1 MTQDMKKDMI
11 LHTIAKLV
19 VPLKR
24 TVSPLEADSHSAPGG
39 LENSLKKVSLLHR
52 PTKLTSPTY
61 EVNFPGTCTYLSR
74 ITLLLFLLLT
84 LGINVAWADDDLSGF
99 YYIANYTRDNDKE
112 KGYVEDDPAGN
123 YYLCPAAAYYNN
135 NPEMPYLTTKR
146 TNRGA
151 NSIWELRKVSG
162 TTYYYIIHY
171 EEGGNGKYLV
181 HNTGP
186 FSSKE
191 NRFRVHL
198 EANPT
203 LENNN
208 NVLFTI
214 TKISGTFKIRPN
226 ADGSDRSLNPATGN
240 KDSYAPFDNEVISG
254 SATGGIIGLWKYS
267 TNASEAASRWYLEKA
282 APIIRYNSESTIK
295 ITYPDPDASIYYSFG
310 EDSTPS
316 PSMEGTFSY
325 TGPFDLPSGTTTIKA
340 IAVNGDKQSGIA
352 TYTLPFLL
360 GSTHKYIIQ
369 SKDCQFYRLIPN
381 VSVDVNTKYVSSLN
395 VPSTTM
401 AWHFEYAED
410 FYYYIVDENG
420 WYMYYTTNDNKYI
433 YLKSSKDNNDE
444 GFKFNIES
452 HATGGYNIMPKGKGK
467 SIFKNNIGS
476 DDAGLIPAMYD
487 GKITEEVARWD
498 LIPYSTTNLPMWED
512 APFTVSTDAVTN
524 YYTITPLTY
533 NSDSDWRPLILNNDG
548 LIKSEAIPLSNYDSR
563 KSLWVIKKVG
573 AYHATDNPNGDND
586 DLLDFYTF
594 QNAYTGKLLYYNGAG
609 KEVKTDESPGVLQ
622 MGMPDVTGADV
633 TWSHF
638 VIVQTRDNGYNI
650 IPRVLV
656 DNTKAI
662 SRGSTHEAFNCINR
676 ANGGNFTGTWYDND
690 GGSRWTFDLKENV
703 KCMEPVFTEEANGDI
718 TITTVTNA
726 ARILCTIDDV
736 NNPTASSNEYTT
748 KSNTSAQKVI
758 KAIAIMGSDASTA
771 SEVVTLLNKPDITLE
786 AGPYTYK
793 GTAWEPEITKVSIGE
808 TEAPTTPVAT
818 YSVTSSSYSNN
829 INAGENTAL
838 VTLTDADASD
848 LWYIW
853 NASQTFTINPALVT
867 VTADDTTKEYGTDDP
882 AWTATVT
889 GMQNGESATD
899 LIHYTISRTESG
911 EDVGGTYA
919 ITPTGDAAQ
928 GNYSVSYVAGTLTIE
943 PKAVTV
949 TADNKTKTYG
959 ETDPALSVTIA
970 GLVNGD
976 TESVISF
983 TISRAEGEA
992 AGDYII
998 TPTGED
1004 SQGNYTVTYP
1014 TGTLTINKADLTATA
1029 DNMSVTYGDA
1039 TPTYTI
1045 SYAGFVNGEDA
1056 SVITTPPTITCD
1068 YSPTSNVGE
1077 YTISVSGNG
1086 EATNYNIIAG
1096 TPGTLTVGQKEVG
1109 IGEWSNTTVTYNG
1122 SAQTPTATVDTDDL
1136 VNDDVI
1142 GVEVTVENI
1151 GVNAGSYTATATGLT
1166 GEKAGNYKLPD
1177 TPPTSSFTIS
1187 PAVLYAINLSSTSF
1201 TYDGTEKTVTIASV
1215 TAGEGGA
1222 LTVSSTDYSIDPS
1235 STLSATNVGTYPVR
1249 VTANSTNYSDPVD
1262 PVEATFTIGK
1272 KIIGDGTDPATAN
1285 GITIDI
1291 TWNDNESEPPYIVE
1305 VKDGGTLLKEES
1317 EGSGYAYSLSATGD
1331 HDTKYY
1337 TVKVTGANNYDGTFT
1352 AKYANVRFDSDG
1364 SPGAMWYGTFV
1375 AEADHAKPAGMTPYI
1390 ITSVA
1395 DNTATAVELDYIPNG
1410 VPVVLMNAEDAKGFL
1425 VQSGTGEI
1433 STTGNLLAVQA
1444 TDEEKATATVYLLYK
1459 GEFVLNKAGTLE
1471 AGTVYLPV
1479 SSGSGA
1485 RLKISRGDNTG
1496 IENIEYTIESQSDA
1510 WYTLDGRRLSCK
1522 PTKKG
1527 LYLQGGKKIV
1537 VK

>member
-1 MTQDMKKDMI
+1 MT
-11 LHTIAKLV
+11 V
-19 VPLKR
+19 G
-24 TVSPLEADSHSAPGG
+24 VSEMWGAFTEG
-39 LENSLKKVSLLHR
+39 L
-52 PTKLTSPTY
+52 
-61 EVNFPGTCTYLSR
+61 
-74 ITLLLFLLLT
+74 
-84 LGINVAWADDDLSGF
+84 
-99 YYIANYTRDNDKE
+99 YYIKSNQKTE
-112 KGYVEDDPAGN
+112 
-123 YYLCPAAAYYNN
+123 YYLCPSIGCYYDNN
-135 NPEMPYLTTKR
+135 VDQPHLTTFK
-146 TNRGA
+146 TEGDQY
-151 NSIWELRKVSG
+151 SIWKIVPTGETDTYYIIHYKTGRYLKSNENFTTVEKGATKNNRKAVHLEVKPETLTDDFKFLIKNSSSPYQIYPKVYWNTDVASMSFNPTNEHQDCYAPADGAVKDGGAKGMIGLYSKTDNFSKWQIPSVASAPCATPIIKYDGDNINISYPYSDETGITIYYTTDGSDPSTGTSNASTNFNISASGVIKVRAIATKTGLVNSDEAVLWGSARPFLIQSKECADYYVVPAGDGTNINTSSLPGTSMQWTLQNAGTSTGGVQYYYVVNSNNKKINYNSSDYTLTLNEESADANKFCVFENGYGTGDYFLIPVSQTDRVLYKDKG
-162 TTYYYIIHY
+162 NVEVNNCYAGLNKKWDTNLDQWNLIACNETADQKNLFSTAPFSVSNDDETHFYHIASVGQEGYYIVPPAEADGYATTSNTDYDDTPWLFKVAASDNWLTYYYII
-171 EEGGNGKYLV
+171 NAASGKYMY
-181 HNTGP
+181 
-186 FSSKE
+186 F
-191 NRFRVHL
+191 
-198 EANPT
+198 NP
-203 LENNN
+203 NNN
-208 NVLFTI
+208 QTGDQENVISLKEISEKNAENEENFQFIMVRSTTTDACYIVPKGYSYADASHKNFNANKYFGLWANESGPLKSTWSRISTGKHVKWTFAEADI
-214 TKISGTFKIRPN
+214 TN
-226 ADGSDRSLNPATGN
+226 LYLNPVFSQDESGN
-240 KDSYAPFDNEVISG
+240 ITIIHPTAACDIHYTIDGTDPSTSSAVYDN
-254 SATGGIIGLWKYS
+254 TNGLSS
-267 TNASEAASRWYLEKA
+267 TEQQR
-282 APIIRYNSESTIK
+282 I
-295 ITYPDPDASIYYSFG
+295 
-310 EDSTPS
+310 
-316 PSMEGTFSY
+316 M
-325 TGPFDLPSGTTTIKA
+325 A
-340 IAVNGDKQSGIA
+340 IAKLKTNSSI
-352 TYTLPFLL
+352 
-360 GSTHKYIIQ
+360 
-369 SKDCQFYRLIPN
+369 
-381 VSVDVNTKYVSSLN
+381 VSD
-395 VPSTTM
+395 
-401 AWHFEYAED
+401 
-410 FYYYIVDENG
+410 
-420 WYMYYTTNDNKYI
+420 
-433 YLKSSKDNNDE
+433 
-444 GFKFNIES
+444 
-452 HATGGYNIMPKGKGK
+452 
-467 SIFKNNIGS
+467 
-476 DDAGLIPAMYD
+476 
-487 GKITEEVARWD
+487 
-498 LIPYSTTNLPMWED
+498 
-512 APFTVSTDAVTN
+512 
-524 YYTITPLTY
+524 
-533 NSDSDWRPLILNNDG
+533 
-548 LIKSEAIPLSNYDSR
+548 
-563 KSLWVIKKVG
+563 
-573 AYHATDNPNGDND
+573 
-586 DLLDFYTF
+586 
-594 QNAYTGKLLYYNGAG
+594 
-609 KEVKTDESPGVLQ
+609 
-622 MGMPDVTGADV
+622 
-633 TWSHF
+633 
-638 VIVQTRDNGYNI
+638 
-650 IPRVLV
+650 
-656 DNTKAI
+656 
-662 SRGSTHEAFNCINR
+662 
-676 ANGGNFTGTWYDND
+676 
-690 GGSRWTFDLKENV
+690 
-703 KCMEPVFTEEANGDI
+703 
-718 TITTVTNA
+718 
-726 ARILCTIDDV
+726 
-736 NNPTASSNEYTT
+736 
-748 KSNTSAQKVI
+748 
-758 KAIAIMGSDASTA
+758 
-771 SEVVTLLNKPDITLE
+771 VVTLLNMPDITLE
-786 AGPYTYK
+786 VGPYTYK
-793 GTAWEPEITKVSIGE
+793 GTAWEPTVTKVSIGTSPNE
-808 TEAPTTPVAT
+808 TTAPTEPVSYTA
-818 YSVTSSSYSNN
+818 SYSGDN
-829 INAGENTAL
+829 INAGTTTAT

-889 GMQNGESATD
+889 GMQNGESDTD

-976 TESVISF
+976 TESVISY

-1272 KIIGDGTDPATAN
+1272 KSIGDGTDPATAN

-1317 EGSGYAYSLSATGD
+1317 EGSGYAYSLSAIGS
-1331 HDTKYY
+1331 HNTKYY
-1337 TVKVTGANNYDGTFT
+1337 TVTVTGANNYDGTFT
-1352 AKYANVRFDSDG
+1352 AKYANVKFDSDG
-1364 SPGAMWYGTFV
+1364 SDGAMWYGTFV
-1375 AEADHAKPAGMTPYI
+1375 AEANHATPAGMTPYI

-1444 TDEEKATATVYLLYK
+1444 TDGEKATATVYLLYK

-1510 WYTLDGRRLSCK
+1510 WYTLDGRRLSSK

-1527 LYLQGGKKIV
+1527 VYLQGGKKIV

>member
-1 MTQDMKKDMI
+1 MTQDMKKNTI
-11 LHTIAKLV
+11 LHKIGQLI

-39 LENSLKKVSLLHR
+39 HFFNRSLL
-52 PTKLTSPTY
+52 
-61 EVNFPGTCTYLSR
+61 
-74 ITLLLFLLLT
+74 LLLMMTVGVSEMWGAFTEGL
-84 LGINVAWADDDLSGF
+84 
-99 YYIANYTRDNDKE
+99 YYIKSNQT
-112 KGYVEDDPAGN
+112 PA
-123 YYLCPAAAYYNN
+123 YYLCPSIGCYYGNNVDQPHLTTFKTDGDQYSIWKIVPTGETDTYYIIHYKTGRYLKSNEDFTTVEKGATKNNRKAVHLEVKPETLTDDFKFLINN
-135 NPEMPYLTTKR
+135 NSSPYQIYPKVYWNTDVANMSFNPTNEHQDCYAPADGAVENGGAKGMIGLYKKGDNFSKWQIIPVASASTPCATPIIKYDGDNINISYPYSDETGITIYYTTDGSDPTTSSPHEESNSFNIPASGVVKVRAFAAKSDYVNSDEAVLWGSARPFLIQSMECADYYLVPAVNGTDVNTSSLPGTSMQWTLQNAGASTGGVPYYYLTNNNGNKVKYNTDFSLTMDTGTADANKFCVFENGYGTGYFFLIPVSQTDR
-146 TNRGA
+146 VLYKDKGNVEANNCYAGLNKKWDTNLDQWNLIACNETADQKNLFSTAPFSVSNDDETHFYHIASVGQEGYYIVPPA
-151 NSIWELRKVSG
+151 EADGFATTSNTDYDDTPWMFKVAASDNWL
-162 TTYYYIIHY
+162 TYYYII
-171 EEGGNGKYLV
+171 NAASGKYMY
-181 HNTGP
+181 
-186 FSSKE
+186 F
-191 NRFRVHL
+191 
-198 EANPT
+198 NP
-203 LENNN
+203 NNN
-208 NVLFTI
+208 QTADQEKVISLKEISEKNAENEEKFQFIMVRSTTTGACYIVPKGYSYADASHKNFNANKYFGLWANESGPLKSTWSRITTGNHVKWTFAEATI
-214 TKISGTFKIRPN
+214 T
-226 ADGSDRSLNPATGN
+226 DLYLNP
-240 KDSYAPFDNEVISG
+240 V
-254 SATGGIIGLWKYS
+254 
-267 TNASEAASRWYLEKA
+267 
-282 APIIRYNSESTIK
+282 
-295 ITYPDPDASIYYSFG
+295 
-310 EDSTPS
+310 
-316 PSMEGTFSY
+316 FS
-325 TGPFDLPSGTTTIKA
+325 
-340 IAVNGDKQSGIA
+340 Q
-352 TYTLPFLL
+352 
-360 GSTHKYIIQ
+360 
-369 SKDCQFYRLIPN
+369 
-381 VSVDVNTKYVSSLN
+381 
-395 VPSTTM
+395 
-401 AWHFEYAED
+401 
-410 FYYYIVDENG
+410 
-420 WYMYYTTNDNKYI
+420 
-433 YLKSSKDNNDE
+433 
-444 GFKFNIES
+444 
-452 HATGGYNIMPKGKGK
+452 
-467 SIFKNNIGS
+467 
-476 DDAGLIPAMYD
+476 
-487 GKITEEVARWD
+487 
-498 LIPYSTTNLPMWED
+498 
-512 APFTVSTDAVTN
+512 
-524 YYTITPLTY
+524 
-533 NSDSDWRPLILNNDG
+533 
-548 LIKSEAIPLSNYDSR
+548 
-563 KSLWVIKKVG
+563 
-573 AYHATDNPNGDND
+573 
-586 DLLDFYTF
+586 
-594 QNAYTGKLLYYNGAG
+594 
-609 KEVKTDESPGVLQ
+609 DES
-622 MGMPDVTGADV
+622 
-633 TWSHF
+633 
-638 VIVQTRDNGYNI
+638 
-650 IPRVLV
+650 
-656 DNTKAI
+656 
-662 SRGSTHEAFNCINR
+662 
-676 ANGGNFTGTWYDND
+676 GN
-690 GGSRWTFDLKENV
+690 
-703 KCMEPVFTEEANGDI
+703 I
-718 TITTVTNA
+718 TITHPTA
-726 ARILCTIDDV
+726 ACVIHYTIDGTD
-736 NNPTASSNEYTT
+736 PSTSSAVYD
-748 KSNTSAQKVI
+748 NTNGLSSTEQCRI
-758 KAIAIMGSDASTA
+758 KAKAKLKTNSSIV
-771 SEVVTLLNKPDITLE
+771 SEVVTLLNMPDITLE
-786 AGPYTYK
+786 VGPYTYK
-793 GTAWEPEITKVSIGE
+793 GTAWEPTVTKVSIGTSPNE
-808 TEAPTTPVAT
+808 TTAPTEPVSYTA
-818 YSVTSSSYSNN
+818 SYSGDN
-829 INAGENTAL
+829 INAGTTTAT

-889 GMQNGESATD
+889 GMQNGESDTD

-919 ITPTGDAAQ
+919 IIPTGDAAQ

-976 TESVISF
+976 TESVISY

-1014 TGTLTINKADLTATA
+1014 TGMLTINKKDLTVTA
-1029 DNMSVTYGDA
+1029 NNKTITYGETPANNGVTYGSFAFEDDENVLGGEL
-1039 TPTYTI
+1039 TYTYN
-1045 SYAGFVNGEDA
+1045 YAQYEDVG
-1056 SVITTPPTITCD
+1056 SGSFVITP
-1068 YSPTSNVGE
+1068 SGLTSD
-1077 YTISVSGNG
+1077 
-1086 EATNYNIIAG
+1086 NYDIDFVD
-1096 TPGTLTVGQKEVG
+1096 GTLTVGQKEVG

-1317 EGSGYAYSLSATGD
+1317 EGSGYAYSLSAIGS
-1331 HDTKYY
+1331 HNTKYY
-1337 TVKVTGANNYDGTFT
+1337 TVTVTGANNYDGTFT

-1375 AEADHAKPAGMTPYI
+1375 AEADHVTPAGMTPYI

-1459 GEFVLNKAGTLE
+1459 GEFVLNKAGTLK

-1479 SSGSGA
+1479 SAGGGSGA
-1485 RLKISRGDNTG
+1485 RLKISRGGNTG
-1496 IENIEYTIESQSDA
+1496 IENIEYTVKPQSDA
-1510 WYTLDGRRLSCK
+1510 WYTLDGRRLSSK